1 MYKGRIM
8 NSNIRELITT
18 NKYKLNELEY
28 GVLNYIVENFSE
40 FKEMTIDE
48 LSKNT
53 FCSKSTIFRLTQKL
67 GFSGYSEFKTLVK
80 IENKDIIFDK
90 SNEIFINNTK
100 NSELLHKVKMSNL
113 EMLVKELNTNTKMLV
128 IASGYSN
135 IIKDYLQH
143 SLYIKGKNII
153 ASNID
158 DPGSVFYEQVKQSDL
173 IICISNSAISNSFSN
188 KLQVAKLQKKNYIV
202 LTANDKAKLEN
213 CIYIPVLSENKPTY
227 FIQNCISIIDY
238 VIAEMK

>member
-1 MYKGRIM
+1 MK
-8 NSNIRELITT
+8 NNIRELITN

-28 GVLNYIVENFSE
+28 GVLTYIVDNFNE

-53 FCSKSTIFRLTQKL
+53 FCSKSSIFRLTQKL
-67 GFSGYSEFKTLVK
+67 GYSGYSEFKTLVEIGAK
-80 IENKDIIFDK
+80 EIIFDK
-90 SNEIFINNTK
+90 SNEVFANNSK
-100 NSELLHKVKMSNL
+100 NSELLHKIRIKDL
-113 EMLVKELNTNTKMLV
+113 DMLAKELEENTKILV

-143 SLYIKGKNII
+143 SLYIKGKQVI

-173 IICISNSAISNSFSN
+173 ILCISNSAVSNSFSN
-188 KLQVAKLQKKNYIV
+188 KLQVAKLQGKKTVII
-202 LTANDKAKLEN
+202 TANSKANMEN
-213 CIYIPVLSENKPTY
+213 CIFIPVLSESKPSY
-227 FIQNCISIIDY
+227 FIQNCIAMIDY
-238 VIAEMK
+238 VTAKTK